1 MKIEVLYPDL
11 ALEFGDR
18 ANVEI
23 LMRLFADAERI
34 DTSLHEKPRFLDES
48 VELVYLGSSEEAH
61 QASVLEALRPYAK
74 EIGEAIQRDQFF
86 LLTGN
91 AFDIFGERIEEL
103 DASCIAGLGLYPF
116 VVRRNYAQ
124 RRHGT
129 SIGQTREG
137 IQVAGVLGRYSD
149 IEWRDER
156 TPFVTVIRETG
167 KNPRTGRDG
176 FRDRC
181 LIATSYNGAF
191 LSMNWDLLS
200 FLSKQF
206 GQKMPKDPLFERIRK
221 NQEYVHAIFLD
232 ERVQR
237 VFEG

>member
-23 LMRLFADAERI
+23 LMRLFPEAERL
-34 DTSLHEKPRFLDES
+34 DTSLHEKPHFLDEP
-48 VELVYLGSSEEAH
+48 VALVYLGSSEEAH
-61 QASVLEALRPYAK
+61 QASILEALRPYAK
-74 EIGEAIQRDQFF
+74 EIGEAIRRNQFF

-91 AFDIFGERIEEL
+91 AFDIFGEWLEEP
-103 DASCIAGLGLYPF
+103 DASRIAGLGLYPF
-116 VVRRNYAQ
+116 VVRRNYAL

-129 SIGQTREG
+129 SIGRTREG
-137 IQVAGVLGRYSD
+137 IEVAGVLGRYSD
-149 IEWRDER
+149 IEWQEER
-156 TPFVTVIRETG
+156 TPFVTVLRETG
-167 KNPRTGRDG
+167 KNPRTGCDG
-176 FRDRC
+176 FRDGR

-200 FLSKQF
+200 FFSEQF
-206 GQKMPKDPLFERIRK
+206 GQKMPEDPLFDRIRQ
-221 NQEYVHAIFLD
+221 NQEYVHACFLD
-232 ERVQR
+232 ERVQC